1 MKRSAVLATI
11 IAIGLVF
18 HADATDFYW
27 IGGASSEWASG
38 NNWSL
43 TEGGEAASAYPN
55 GGEDT
60 AFFPSGAS
68 LTLNS
73 YAKVRKIF
81 TDGTL
86 TLAGNGNGGIQTVA
100 NNNTAPLT
108 IGSTGLIRLAGVNI
122 IAPYATKASS
132 ARTEITNAIEIVEGT
147 TNILRIA
154 TGSSRYASLHV
165 LGALSGSGTLIVRS
179 NVDSN
184 SYQAYFYGDAS
195 AFAGVFCDRM
205 EGDTNA
211 TRINIASP
219 AALSPL
225 ATYNLTAPYENAGN
239 NYILRVGG
247 EETTYQMGALN
258 GEVHFDG
265 NNNSKDAQK
274 FGYTLEIG
282 GKNEDC
288 SFGGTLARPGYPSY
302 TKKVG
307 TADMTF
313 TGSQMPNLTIENGT
327 YIVGASTALPGD
339 MIFTGGAFSVAEGV
353 SVNPPANFS
362 ASSTAAVVFD
372 DRGLQNSWSGALT
385 DARVPYGFTKKG
397 AGTLTLTTA
406 PTHTTLTTIEDGTLV
421 VPQGTTI
428 AALSIRGGKLTVPFT
443 GTENETH
450 VLTIASLAE
459 GTTVEDL
466 TAAVAAAGTIVNVE
480 SGASGY
486 TVKATRAAQMFV
498 WTGAQGTA
506 WEVGANWTVGGV
518 AASGAPLA
526 FDTVSIPAGTAN
538 TNLTLSAR
546 QTAAEV
552 VADADVSI
560 SGGQI
565 CSPVFR
571 GAGKIALGEGAGFY
585 IDAETVISNDLE
597 IAGAV
602 AVTPSAD
609 SKVIRFFGDL
619 SGNGTLTIG
628 GNRTSCELAGDNSGF
643 SGSIVAEKDS
653 VDRKNIYLSSETAA
667 SENARWTVHSSGG
680 NNDGFLHFKDKT
692 VKFGSLNGNLYFKTM
707 NYAGNVLEVGA
718 LGEDMEISGQFCYA
732 DGNSRISGNGNDIRK
747 VGAGNLTLTAKWV
760 RNTIMQEGLVTL
772 ADGTNSVH
780 SEVRYA
786 FEGGA
791 MAITGKNDLGGDVDF
806 ADVSAL
812 IVGSSSPICFSNG
825 VNEVHTWANALAASN
840 VGGLTKLGAGT
851 LTLSA
856 APLYTGWTTVKAGKL
871 IVPAGT
877 ALDLVAG
884 AGGEIE
890 GATTNN
896 LKFAADYTLA
906 AGTESFAATGT
917 ADVSD
922 LTVYIANPS
931 AVGSFTVVKAGSI
944 SGTPTLAFPEGT
956 SAKVKDRW
964 SIKSSNGTLKV
975 SSIAPFTI
983 IIR

>member
-667 SENARWTVHSSGG
+667 SENASWTVYSSGG

-964 SIKSSNGTLKV
+964 SIKGTLKV